1 MGRLGKA
8 EYDPTEPLH
17 DVHQHCFREQFG
29 AKGDIFW
36 SIRSGHVRGE
46 DRCQRWGADR
56 ELLFAPTA
64 AQDKLG
70 CVGLVNGAVFSF
82 FASIQPPA
90 SSNSQS
96 TSGPRPVSF
105 SGRDLVAP
113 ISLNRPGFSRHRDPR
128 SSELSFE
135 LVWRESTRSRPSWCS
150 PNEAE
155 TVERGLHKSEKAAP
169 IHKKDPA

>member
-17 DVHQHCFREQFG
+17 DVHQHCFREQLG

-70 CVGLVNGAVFSF
+70 CVGLVNGAVSR
-82 FASIQPPA
+82 
-90 SSNSQS
+90 SSLLYSRRRRR
-96 TSGPRPVSF
+96 TARARPVHGPSP
-105 SGRDLVAP
+105 SRVAT
-113 ISLNRPGFSRHRDPR
+113 
-128 SSELSFE
+128 
-135 LVWRESTRSRPSWCS
+135 W
-150 PNEAE
+150 
-155 TVERGLHKSEKAAP
+155 
-169 IHKKDPA
+169 